1 MADLSKKNFDK
12 VIKEM
17 LHEQNT
23 LLAEWTAPVY
33 TLEEILAFKKTTVLR
48 ELGKGI
54 RVKYYGKLRREEL
67 IAGISETLQ
76 REHVLRGFL
85 TLLDENEMNFF
96 DSVALKKHLIIK
108 AILPDF
114 YFQAIG
120 LGLMQ
125 SFYHEDKL
133 YFVVPK
139 EIRSVY
145 KKLLKT
151 DFPEEKAFSELLH
164 NYATAAVSLYGI
176 ISMEDLVALF
186 NSQNERQTTLLELS
200 TNLLTYV
207 IRSYGYVFWEDYIM
221 SVDLLDDDYQ
231 SAEEL
236 LKVRDMKPRYSPPRE
251 EFLRYA
257 DWTYYEETPEI
268 TALTHYLLKR
278 LRDPDAVMAF
288 VDEVHDMIIAGVR
301 MEEYIDL
308 LDEAD
313 INFKGVDEAKEFYD
327 LLTGVMNNTRIW
339 WNHGHTPNE
348 IANLMAAGKPPMKGQ
363 PVTASPK
370 INRNDPCPCGSGK
383 KYKQCCGK

>member
-1 MADLSKKNFDK
+1 MADLSKKNIDK

-17 LHEQNT
+17 MHEQNT
-23 LLAEWTAPVY
+23 VFAEWTAPVY

-48 ELGKGI
+48 ELAKGI

-67 IAGISETLQ
+67 IAGISQSLQ
-76 REHVLRGFL
+76 REHVLRSFL
-85 TLLDENEMNFF
+85 ALLDENEMNFF

-176 ISMEDLVALF
+176 ISLQDLVTLF
-186 NSQNERQTTLLELS
+186 NSQNERQITLMELS

-207 IRSYGYVFWEDYIM
+207 VRDYGYVFWEDCII
-221 SVDLLDDDYQ
+221 SVDLEDDDYQ
-231 SAEEL
+231 SAQDL
-236 LKVRDMKPRYSPPRE
+236 LKARAMKPRYSPPRE

-278 LRDPDAVMAF
+278 LRDPDAVMVF
-288 VDEVHDMIIAGVR
+288 VDEIHDMVSAGVR
-301 MEEYIDL
+301 MQEYNHL
-308 LDEAD
+308 LDEAG
-313 INFKGVDEAKEFYD
+313 IKSKGFDEGNEFYD
-327 LLTGVMNNTRIW
+327 LLSGVINNTRLW
-339 WNHGHTPNE
+339 WNYGHTPNE
-348 IANLMAAGKPPMKGQ
+348 IANLMAAGNHPIKG
-363 PVTASPK
+363 
-370 INRNDPCPCGSGK
+370 
-383 KYKQCCGK
+383 